1 MPTYNRFESLTGYD
15 TNSMTDFPVLP
26 NSMTVPPSPLLLTI
40 HPTPVLPNSMTVP
53 PPLLF
58 SYPSCLYPGAPLL
71 VGRLKAKY
79 EQNRSDYDT
88 SVKIGTI
95 VL

>member
-1 MPTYNRFESLTGYD
+1 MPTSNRFESLTGYD

-26 NSMTVPPSPLLLTI
+26 NSMTVPPS
-40 HPTPVLPNSMTVP
+40 LPP
-53 PPLLF
+53 LF
-58 SYPSCLYPGAPLL
+58 SYPPCLYPGAPLL